1 MAAYTNSDGLPQNPS
16 AVEQAPRLM
25 DTFARDLLTEIAA
38 SIAGPLFPRL
48 RPRTDGR
55 TVAIHT
61 LTAHY
66 TYMRPLAWVR
76 KKGKERVV

>member
-1 MAAYTNSDGLPQNPS
+1 MPINKLMGMKIDPNSYSNEVKTHQVSGFGYPLPS
-16 AVEQAPRLM
+16 LV
-25 DTFARDLLTEIAA
+25 LLTEIAA

-48 RPRTDGR
+48 GPRTDGS

-66 TYMRPLAWVR
+66 T
-76 KKGKERVV
+76 